1 MCARS
6 DEFLCVCVRVWQVNK
21 LNWKMIVSSLLT
33 FIVYFLSVIL
43 LRQYFDVSYITGI
56 FFLKV
61 LAIVAIAWG
70 PPHIWKV
77 VYQRCDPSD
86 HKKIMLKK

>member
-1 MCARS
+1 MT
-6 DEFLCVCVRVWQVNK
+6 K

-33 FIVYFLSVIL
+33 FIVYFLSIVL
-43 LRQYFDVSYITGI
+43 LRQYFDVSYITGL

-70 PPHIWKV
+70 PPHLLKV
-77 VYQRCDPSD
+77 IYERCDPSD
-86 HKKIMLKK
+86 AKKIMLKK

>member
-1 MCARS
+1 MCDFINRS
-6 DEFLCVCVRVWQVNK
+6 QVTK

-33 FIVYFLSVIL
+33 FIVYFLSIVL
-43 LRQYFDVSYITGI
+43 LRQYFDASYITGI

-70 PPHIWKV
+70 PPHVFKV
-77 VYQRCDPSD
+77 IYERCDPSD